1 MSKKYKVVVDGV
13 SHIVE
18 VEDVDSVGSSSVVRE
33 ERVVEAKPQT
43 NNSVAT
49 ENTVK
54 SPLQG
59 LVQDIKVTVGQTV
72 KAGDVLMIVE
82 AMKMENEI
90 VAPKAGEVVKIHQN
104 KGAKVNAGDLLIDIK

>member
-1 MSKKYKVVVDGV
+1 MSKKYKIVVDGI

-18 VEDVDSVGSSSVVRE
+18 VEDIDSAGNSPIVRE
-33 ERVVEAKPQT
+33 EKVAQEKPQIE
-43 NNSVAT
+43 NNVST
-49 ENTVK
+49 EDTIK

-59 LVQDIKVTVGQTV
+59 LVQDIKVSIGQTV

-90 VAPKAGEVVKIHQN
+90 VAPKAGQVVKIHQN